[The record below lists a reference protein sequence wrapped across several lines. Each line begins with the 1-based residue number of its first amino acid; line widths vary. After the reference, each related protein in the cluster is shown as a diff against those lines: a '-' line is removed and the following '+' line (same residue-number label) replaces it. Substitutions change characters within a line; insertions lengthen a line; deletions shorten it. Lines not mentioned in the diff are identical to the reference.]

1 MHADH
6 SITQVSQDFGSVSQI
21 LLAIPFTMALVLYLL
36 AVVVSNRKHRQWPIS
51 RTILWIIGVC
61 CALGAVSGPLAQRA
75 HMEFTSHMIG
85 HLLLGMLAPLLMV
98 LAAPVTLVLRT
109 LPVTR
114 ARRLSRIL
122 KSRIMGIISD
132 PIVAVILNV
141 GGLWVLY
148 TSSLYEAMHQ
158 YILLYLFI
166 HIHVFLTGYLF
177 TISMIYIDPAPH
189 RTGFIYRGT
198 VLILAL
204 AGHGIL
210 SKYIYA
216 YPPDG
221 IPHDQAQ
228 SGGMFMYYGGD
239 MIDLILIIIFCYQ
252 WYKAARPRADA
263 SKSMGSK
270 NFLGTLDFEEQRDSS
285 TFR

>member
-6 SITQVSQDFGSVSQI
+6 PIVHVSQDFGAVSQI
-21 LLAIPFTMALVLYLL
+21 LLAIPLVVVLVLYLL
-36 AVVVSNRKHRQWPIS
+36 AVIASNRKHKKWPIS

-61 CALGAVSGPLAQRA
+61 CALSAVSGPLAHRA
-75 HMEFTSHMIG
+75 HIEFTSHMLG

-109 LPVTR
+109 VHVTM
-114 ARRLSRIL
+114 ARRLSRVL
-122 KSRIMGIISD
+122 KSRFMGIISD

-148 TSSLYEAMHQ
+148 TTSLYAAMHQ
-158 YILLYLFI
+158 YFLLYLFI
-166 HIHVFLTGYLF
+166 HIHVFLAGYLF

-189 RTGFIYRGT
+189 RTGFFYRGT

-204 AGHGIL
+204 TGHGIL

-216 YPPDG
+216 HPPAG
-221 IPHDQAQ
+221 IPWEQAQ
-228 SGGMFMYYGGD
+228 SGGMLMYYGGD

-263 SKSMGSK
+263 GKGMSSK
-270 NFLGTLDFEEQRDSS
+270 NFLGALDIEEQRSSS

>member
-6 SITQVSQDFGSVSQI
+6 SISQVSQGFGLVSQI
-21 LLAIPFTMALVLYLL
+21 LLAIPYTVALVLYLL
-36 AVVVSNRKHRQWPIS
+36 AVVVSNRKHKQWPIS

-75 HMEFTSHMIG
+75 HMEFTSHMLG
-85 HLLLGMLAPLLMV
+85 HLLIGMLAPLLMV
-98 LAAPVTLVLRT
+98 LAAPVTLLLRT
-109 LPVTR
+109 LPVTQ

-122 KSRIMGIISD
+122 KSRIIGMISD

-148 TSSLYEAMHQ
+148 TTSLYEAMHQ

-166 HIHVFLTGYLF
+166 HIHVFLAGYLF

-204 AGHGIL
+204 TGHGIL

-216 YPPDG
+216 YPPAD
-221 IPHDQAQ
+221 IPRDQAQ
-228 SGGMFMYYGGD
+228 SGGMLMYYGGD

-252 WYKAARPRADA
+252 WYRAARPKANT
-263 SKSMGSK
+263 SK
-270 NFLGTLDFEEQRDSS
+270 NKGSNNFVGTMDFEKHRGSS